1 MATRN
6 RKRFVLAGVGAF
18 IAAGLLGTLGIAATR
33 GSAQNTPSPTP
44 TPSAEASAVAT
55 PTAMPTPTVPAPVE
69 APMAVPFG
77 PLAAEPY
84 RAYTGDGDCLNV
96 RPVPGTT
103 FQGDPRTCVPEGF
116 LLWLY
121 GEPKVVDGRE
131 WRYALGE
138 GWVAS
143 EYVKPA
149 PGAATGFGPFRS
161 VTVSAQAGEVTKL
174 ASVSKSG
181 AVSNLP
187 LLPSAIRGLGDVP
200 PAISPDG
207 QWGAYGREER
217 YVPTLTIRNM
227 ADGTE
232 MKYPQAHL
240 ASWGPANR
248 LLIRMGTNCPQQC
261 TWTTGWID
269 PREGILHPLT
279 EKKNDWYTFTW
290 AKDGLSLYVIEAG
303 VLKHVR
309 FDGTAET
316 VPLQNAGEM
325 AWGEMSVSEDGRR
338 LVVSPFQGAIS
349 IIDLRTGVVSKI
361 QRAPQIVAGGRCGGG
376 GSSLTTW
383 LDANTVI
390 WHESYAEKGGNGITI
405 SNVNGGGRRLIPF
418 FTVSD
423 IRTVAP
429 NLVSFVTFDDP
440 GNKDGSGGF
449 QLTWLLDTTTNE
461 ARPVTVGAAPQWE

>member
-1 MATRN
+1 MATGT
-6 RKRFVLAGVGAF
+6 RKRFVLGGLGAF
-18 IAAGLLGTLGIAATR
+18 IAAGLLGTLGIAATL
-33 GSAQNTPSPTP
+33 GSAQDA
-44 TPSAEASAVAT
+44 PSATSSPSVEATVESI
-55 PTAMPTPTVPAPVE
+55 PTAPPTATIPAPVE
-69 APMAVPFG
+69 APMAMPFG

-121 GEPKVVDGRE
+121 GEPQVVDGRE

-138 GWVAS
+138 GWVAA

-149 PGAATGFGPFRS
+149 PGAATGFGPFQS

-174 ASVSKSG
+174 AAVSKAG
-181 AVSNLP
+181 TVSDLP

-207 QWGAYGREER
+207 KWAAYGREER
-217 YVPTLTIRNM
+217 YVPTLTIRNL

-232 MKYPQAHL
+232 TKYPQAHIAAWSPTNRILVRL
-240 ASWGPANR
+240 A
-248 LLIRMGTNCPQQC
+248 TNCPQQC

-269 PREGILHPLT
+269 PQDGVVHQLT
-279 EKKNDWYTFTW
+279 TKTNDWYTFVW
-290 AKDGLSLYVIEAG
+290 AKDGQSLYVNERG
-303 VLKHVR
+303 LLKQILL
-309 FDGTAET
+309 DGTSKTIALNTSEE
-316 VPLQNAGEM
+316 VV
-325 AWGEMSVSEDGRR
+325 WGEMSLSDDDRR

-349 IIDLRTGVVSKI
+349 IIDLQTGVVSKI
-361 QRAPQIVAGGRCGGG
+361 QRAPQVVSGGRCGGG

-461 ARPVTVGAAPQWE
+461 ARPVTVGAAPQWQ